1 LVFAQPA
8 AEPVAGDEVQLYT
21 MRPSNLGAPPGE
33 DFIFSYDGV
42 DAGRCYLRGLTGGE
56 QKWWWTIYIGLGPG
70 TPRQE
75 VQGAPIQG
83 AAGTLDQAQQAF
95 KMSFE
100 KLIAAGVVSDPR
112 RDKRL

>member
-1 LVFAQPA
+1 MS
-8 AEPVAGDEVQLYT
+8 LYT

-70 TPRQE
+70 TPGQE
-75 VQGAPIQG
+75 VQGVPIQG
-83 AAGTLDQAQQAF
+83 APGCIVFACTTFAIPTPASVLAGGSVRRSSG
-95 KMSFE
+95 SFW
-100 KLIAAGVVSDPR
+100 GTH
-112 RDKRL
+112 KRQLRNGTRT